1 MYQQNIWGVA
11 SLFVAIN
18 TRQIAHS
25 RRSGDFLKW
34 WDSRN
39 TSIMATM
46 DDHDDMK
53 VRPYSVPEA
62 SVDFSSWPLSED
74 EESKGL
80 FNTSWTQAIKDF
92 LRKFLHSEDPYSVK
106 ADEDGIEL
114 ARDFLIK
121 NADLS
126 AAINKKKE
134 DLIHKSGVRE
144 VKVTYFKNWGDT
156 RQGLY
161 LYVCPTEID
170 EVKDLVKACE
180 HLDIKVG
187 FP

>member
-1 MYQQNIWGVA
+1 
-11 SLFVAIN
+11 
-18 TRQIAHS
+18 
-25 RRSGDFLKW
+25 
-34 WDSRN
+34 
-39 TSIMATM
+39 MATM
-46 DDHDDMK
+46 DDDMK

-62 SVDFSSWPLSED
+62 PVDFSSWPLSED

-80 FNTSWTQAIKDF
+80 FNTPWTQAIKD
-92 LRKFLHSEDPYSVK
+92 LRKFLHTEDPYSVK

-114 ARDFLIK
+114 ADFLIK

-126 AAINKKKE
+126 SAINKKKDE
-134 DLIHKSGVRE
+134 LIHKSGVKE

-187 FP
+187 LHIVYLFATTFCSSKAR